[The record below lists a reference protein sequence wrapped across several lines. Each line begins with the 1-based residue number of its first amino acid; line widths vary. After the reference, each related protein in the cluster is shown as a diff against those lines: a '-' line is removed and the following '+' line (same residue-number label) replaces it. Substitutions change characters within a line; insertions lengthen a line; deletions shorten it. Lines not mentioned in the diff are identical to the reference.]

1 MSLKILRAM
10 RGLTQADVANYLGIT
25 RAAYTNIE
33 NGKRQLNA
41 TLIIKLADILQV
53 SSDEILDRFNVSLAN
68 ELKLDE
74 RLTNLLVDLSPVEV
88 QRVIDFVVGLKAAR
102 PRENLL

>member
-102 PRENLL
+102 PRETLQ

>member
-68 ELKLDE
+68 EVKLDE

>member
-68 ELKLDE
+68 EVKLDE
-74 RLTNLLVDLSPVEV
+74 RLTNLLVDLSPVKV

>member
-1 MSLKILRAM
+1 M
-10 RGLTQADVANYLGIT
+10 
-25 RAAYTNIE
+25 
-33 NGKRQLNA
+33 
-41 TLIIKLADILQV
+41 

-68 ELKLDE
+68 EFKLDE
-74 RLTNLLVDLSPVEV
+74 RLTNLLVDLSSVEV